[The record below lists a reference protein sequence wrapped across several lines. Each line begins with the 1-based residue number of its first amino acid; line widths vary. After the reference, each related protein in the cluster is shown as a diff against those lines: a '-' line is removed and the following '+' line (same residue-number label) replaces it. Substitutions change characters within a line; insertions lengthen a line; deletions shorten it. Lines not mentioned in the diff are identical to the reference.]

1 MPLHRREKAAVLCLE
16 EGEGREGRVV
26 AVWVETAGGVGSGGG
41 EERGRWIMHADFEV
55 GEGEGG
61 GGFVRTDRV
70 VLKKR
75 TGA

>member
-16 EGEGREGRVV
+16 EGEGGEGRVV

-41 EERGRWIMHADFEV
+41 EERGRRIVHADFEV
-55 GEGEGG
+55 GEGGDG
-61 GGFVRTDRV
+61 SSVRTDRV